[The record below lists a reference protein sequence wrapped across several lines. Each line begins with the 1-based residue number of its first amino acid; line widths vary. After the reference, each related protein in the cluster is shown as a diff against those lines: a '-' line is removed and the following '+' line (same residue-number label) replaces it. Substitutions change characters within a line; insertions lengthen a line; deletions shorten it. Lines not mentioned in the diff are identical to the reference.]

1 MENGKSTAGLWE
13 SFLMTVLQ
21 LPPFVT
27 GFHVKNSMMPFIQR
41 IIFHLLQRGILLA
54 DTSMIWKLRW
64 SKNIQIANI
73 DFSGRMMSWFSASGM
88 HGWNLMPVPKHIYSC
103 NCSPIQLKKTN
114 THKKNNPP
122 YLSKYILFGQ

>member
-54 DTSMIWKLRW
+54 DTSMI
-64 SKNIQIANI
+64 
-73 DFSGRMMSWFSASGM
+73 
-88 HGWNLMPVPKHIYSC
+88 
-103 NCSPIQLKKTN
+103 
-114 THKKNNPP
+114 
-122 YLSKYILFGQ
+122 